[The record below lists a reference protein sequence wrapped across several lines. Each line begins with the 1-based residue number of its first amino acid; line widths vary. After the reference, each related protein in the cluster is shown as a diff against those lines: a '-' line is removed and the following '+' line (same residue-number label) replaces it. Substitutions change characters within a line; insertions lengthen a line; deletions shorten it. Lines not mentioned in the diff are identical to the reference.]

1 MITINAT
8 TYNLDTTGAND
19 MTSNLQLMLD
29 SFASG
34 SDLRIPSGK
43 YKINDTVNLKAGIKI
58 EAQSDVIFIGTGNNT
73 LFNAYNNTTF
83 SGIGFQNCN
92 TAIKIYKQ
100 NLVTIYWCNFKNNI
114 SFSAINIFGCSNIS
128 VSNSFFW
135 EIKKYGVLIDADSS
149 DISITW
155 NNFSNPSPFG
165 GYKIEQI
172 GGHVYCLSGMRITV
186 SNNKISNSG
195 GQGIIFAYNS
205 VTGKGVINSI
215 AKDNF
220 CMSNGQE
227 GVTTY
232 GGENKVTRGNSIINN
247 TCKNNR
253 FNQIEIWESDN
264 NIVTGNTVEES
275 VNGVGNLGSLTIFN
289 SSGTICTGNKVLS
302 AQSNGIAILAGSSH
316 CIVSDN
322 NISDT
327 NKCGDISKAEKGNGI
342 ILDWNGISDCQY
354 ISINNNTINSTS
366 GIINKS
372 GIYSTSNTNHHNE
385 INGNIVTDYQYKIH
399 EYALLTCDV

>member
-1 MITINAT
+1 MIIIDALK
-8 TYNLDTTGAND
+8 YNLDNTGVIDN
-19 MTSNLQLMLD
+19 TQQFQNLLD
-29 SFASG
+29 SFPLG

-43 YKINDTVNLKAGIKI
+43 YKINGTINLKEGIKI

-73 LFNAYNNTTF
+73 LFNTYNNTTF

-128 VSNSFFW
+128 ISNSFFW

-149 DISITW
+149 DISIKY
-155 NNFSNPSPFG
+155 NNFSNPSVFG
-165 GYKIEQI
+165 GFEIEQI
-172 GGHVYCLSGMRITV
+172 GGHIYCLSGMRIIV
-186 SNNKISNSG
+186 RNNTCSRSG
-195 GQGIIFAYNS
+195 GQGIIFGCNS
-205 VTGKGVINSI
+205 ITGKGVINSI
-215 AKDNF
+215 AQYNL
-220 CMSNGQE
+220 CEENGQE
-227 GVTTY
+227 GITIY
-232 GGENKVTRGNSIINN
+232 GMNEKVTRGNSIINN

-253 FNQIEIWESDN
+253 FHQIEIWESDN
-264 NIVTGNTVEES
+264 NIVEENTVQES
-275 VNGVGNLGSLTIFN
+275 TVGVGNLGSICLFN
-289 SSGTICTGNKVLS
+289 SNGITCTGNKIIS
-302 AQSNGIAILAGSSH
+302 AQSNGIAILAGSKY

-322 NISDT
+322 IISDT